1 MAMYNIVLGILE
13 VVVIIALTIAVLHC
27 WRQAARYF
35 RTEQLIRVKTFE
47 TASALILMIAQR
59 RESPSTDT
67 SALRYGVR
75 R

>member
-1 MAMYNIVLGILE
+1 MHNIVVGIFE
-13 VVVIIALTIAVLHC
+13 VIVIIALTVALLHC
-27 WRQAARYF
+27 WRLVARYF
-35 RTEQLIRVKTFE
+35 RAERLIRVKTFE
-47 TASALILMIAQR
+47 TASTLLRMIAQR